1 VILAFCVKPVKLII
15 LVWIE
20 FVQQHEEFISIHL
33 FKYLAKTWRT
43 QEEQRKY
50 LNTRNLCSI
59 KYIVGNKFSVHA
71 QFTIYQ
77 FKNCH
82 QQRKR
87 IENPKCYHHKE
98 YMYIHHQLGIFSHK
112 PWNRLQ
118 ITWWMGGEKSI
129 KKTCKWFIIMT
140 IEIASLY
147 PNLKNVVCR
156 RILLLSHWN
165 ICRHHFN

>member
-1 VILAFCVKPVKLII
+1 MILAFCVKPVKLII
-15 LVWIE
+15 VVWIE

-50 LNTRNLCSI
+50 SKTRNLCSI

-82 QQRKR
+82 QQRKLVLK
-87 IENPKCYHHKE
+87 IQSCTIITKN
-98 YMYIHHQLGIFSHK
+98 IISWLFFSHK
-112 PWNRLQ
+112 PRNRLQ
-118 ITWWMGGEKSI
+118 ITWWMGGEKI
-129 KKTCKWFIIMT
+129 LKKHVND
-140 IEIASLY
+140 SLY
-147 PNLKNVVCR
+147 WQLKLPHC
-156 RILLLSHWN
+156 IQLLKMYLVKE
-165 ICRHHFN
+165 